1 MQWRG
6 ASPAIGVWNSPT
18 HEEDTMK
25 TIPQALRL
33 RARRIFAAV
42 FAEMASLLSGRP
54 HAERPDPPH
63 MRRRRVSRPWP
74 KMR

>member
-1 MQWRG
+1 
-6 ASPAIGVWNSPT
+6 
-18 HEEDTMK
+18 MK

-54 HAERPDPPH
+54 HAARPDPPH